1 MTDEEMSKLA
11 DIIVDKI
18 IERQK
23 AYDEEFKA
31 DIQSMV
37 NESTNIEFG
46 IITQDTN
53 IEFGIITQDE
63 LIIEEIDGLKERL
76 AQLEEKEDYESA
88 KIVANKIK
96 HLKNKYKL

>member
-1 MTDEEMSKLA
+1 MTEKERMDLA
-11 DIIVDKI
+11 NDIVDKI

-46 IITQDTN
+46 IITQD
-53 IEFGIITQDE
+53 E
-63 LIIEEIDGLKERL
+63 LIIEEIDGLQERL

-96 HLKNKYKL
+96 HLKNKYNL

>member
-1 MTDEEMSKLA
+1 MNKLA
-11 DIIVDKI
+11 DIIVGKI

-37 NESTNIEFG
+37 DENTNIEFG
-46 IITQDTN
+46 V
-53 IEFGIITQDE
+53 ITQDE
-63 LIIEEIDGLKERL
+63 LIIEEIDGLQETLDRL
-76 AQLEEKEDYESA
+76 ETEENYEA
-88 KIVANKIK
+88 ARIVANKIK

>member
-1 MTDEEMSKLA
+1 MTDKEMSKLA

-37 NESTNIEFG
+37 DENTNLEFG
-46 IITQDTN
+46 T
-53 IEFGIITQDE
+53 ITQDE

-76 AQLEEKEDYESA
+76 DQLEEKEDYESA
-88 KIVANKIK
+88 RIVANKIK
-96 HLKNKYKL
+96 HLKNKYNL

>member
-1 MTDEEMSKLA
+1 MTDKEMSKLA

-23 AYDEEFKA
+23 AYDDEFKA

-37 NESTNIEFG
+37 DENTNIEFG
-46 IITQDTN
+46 T
-53 IEFGIITQDE
+53 ITQDE
-63 LIIEEIDGLKERL
+63 LIIEEIDSLQETLDRL
-76 AQLEEKEDYESA
+76 ETEENYEA
-88 KIVANKIK
+88 ARIVANKIK